1 MGLISQNLAGVIII
15 VTDTG
20 TGRGSGQGVSAAADW
35 RPSFTIIIIS
45 IMGAELARL
54 HTAAVRT
61 VILQCD
67 PATAAGVERV
77 CADTPTHV
85 VSSSN
90 IVTIVGEAA
99 GDVPP
104 GLGLCSVN
112 TLCTLSMAG
121 LGLVQSLAV
130 ITHCLLRLPGALV
143 TAAVV
148 LGVPVTKSGVP
159 ADTIFLLLGT
169 NVATPE
175 PALFVGAVGWVA
187 GPVAVSFS
195 PDLVVTGTAVEDTIF
210 TGCWCR
216 VIIVRTGSMTEL
228 CFADCLSSGAHWI
241 IGVSIPINPTVG
253 AAILW

>member
-1 MGLISQNLAGVIII
+1 M
-15 VTDTG
+15 
-20 TGRGSGQGVSAAADW
+20 
-35 RPSFTIIIIS
+35 
-45 IMGAELARL
+45 ARL
-54 HTAAVRT
+54 QTAAVRT

-67 PATAAGVERV
+67 PATAAGVARV

-85 VSSSN
+85 VWLISWSTWSIIC

-99 GDVPP
+99 GNVTQV
-104 GLGLCSVN
+104 LGLCSVN

-130 ITHCLLRLPGALV
+130 ITHCPFLLPGALV

-148 LGVPVTKSGVP
+148 LGVPVGHGVVP

-175 PALFVGAVGWVA
+175 PALFVGAALRVA
-187 GPVAVSFS
+187 GHVAVSFS
-195 PDLVVTGTAVEDTIF
+195 PDLVVVRTAVEDTVI
-210 TGCWCR
+210 TGCLCR

-228 CFADCLSSGAHWI
+228 CFADSLSSGAHWI
-241 IGVSIPINPTVG
+241 LGVSIPVNPTVG